1 MSTKKGNVAKAA
13 SAKASATK
21 KGEDIKKIVLMY
33 SGGLDTSCMLKW
45 LQDHYKAK
53 IISFTANIGQELGE
67 KNSFEAIEEKAYNL
81 GVEKHYTVD
90 LQEEFASQYC
100 VPTIKANGLY
110 QGVYPLSTAIG
121 RPLLTKYAVKIAE
134 DEGADAIAHGCTGKG
149 NDQVRITVTAKALKP
164 DIKILQPL
172 VDWEFRSRAEEVD
185 YAKKNGIP
193 IPVANKKYSTDE
205 NLFGRSCECDVLEHP
220 DEIPPEDCHQWTV
233 NPADAPDAGE
243 IIKIGF
249 ENGTPVSV
257 NDESMN
263 IVPLIGEVHT
273 IAARNGVGRLEQME
287 DRTVGLKS
295 RETYEC
301 PAAVT
306 LIAAHKELEKYICTK
321 HENSFKTFVDQ
332 RWTELVYEGLW
343 VDPLRED
350 LEAFIN
356 EIQQRVTGWVKV
368 QLLKGSARV
377 VARDSPFAL
386 YSYKLA
392 TYELGSTFDQKASA
406 GFMEIHGLQ
415 SRMAYQLKK
424 NLKK

>member
-1 MSTKKGNVAKAA
+1 M
-13 SAKASATK
+13 
-21 KGEDIKKIVLMY
+21 KKIVLMY

-45 LQDHYKAK
+45 LQDNYKAK
-53 IISFTANIGQELGE
+53 VISFTANIGQELGE
-67 KNSFEAIEEKAYNL
+67 KGSFKAIEDKAYKL

-90 LQEEFASQYC
+90 LQEEFAKGY
-100 VPTIKANGLY
+100 VIPTIKANGLY

-121 RPLLTKYAVKIAE
+121 RPLLTIHAIKIAE
-134 DEGADAIAHGCTGKG
+134 KEGADAIAHGCTGKG
-149 NDQVRITVTAKALKP
+149 NDQVRITVTAKALRP
-164 DIKILQPL
+164 DIKVLQPL
-172 VDWEFRSRAEEVD
+172 VSWEMKSRAEEVE

-193 IPVANKKYSTDE
+193 VANANKKYSTDE

-220 DEIPPEDCHQWTV
+220 EEIPPEDACAWTV
-233 NPADAPDAGE
+233 NPAKAPEAGE

-249 ENGTPVSV
+249 EKGVPVSV
-257 NDESMN
+257 NDKAME
-263 IVPLIGEVHT
+263 IVSLIGEVHK
-273 IAARNGVGRLEQME
+273 IAARNGVGRLEHME

-306 LIAAHKELEKYICTK
+306 LIAAHKELEKYVCTK
-321 HENSFKTFVDQ
+321 HENSFKTSIDQ
-332 RWTELVYEGLW
+332 RWGELVYEGLW

-356 EIQQRVTGWVKV
+356 EVNSRVTGWVKV
-368 QLLKGSARV
+368 SLIKGNARV

-392 TYELGSTFDQKASA
+392 TYELGSTFDQKASE
-406 GFMEIHGLQ
+406 GFMELHGLQ